1 MGDTVDEAIENAGE
15 ALRDW
20 MDAYTEDGAEPP
32 EPRRMSDLIFDPKYR
47 DAVAAGAQWASVA
60 LVRATGKPSRAN
72 LTLDEGILRA
82 IDSAAQQR
90 GITRSGMVELMARE
104 YLPAIG

>member
-1 MGDTVDEAIENAGE
+1 MGDMLFDPEYSEAI
-15 ALRDW
+15 
-20 MDAYTEDGAEPP
+20 
-32 EPRRMSDLIFDPKYR
+32 
-47 DAVAAGAQWASVA
+47 AAGARWASVA

-82 IDSAAQQR
+82 IDSAAKQR
-90 GITRSGMVELMARE
+90 GITRSGMVELLARE